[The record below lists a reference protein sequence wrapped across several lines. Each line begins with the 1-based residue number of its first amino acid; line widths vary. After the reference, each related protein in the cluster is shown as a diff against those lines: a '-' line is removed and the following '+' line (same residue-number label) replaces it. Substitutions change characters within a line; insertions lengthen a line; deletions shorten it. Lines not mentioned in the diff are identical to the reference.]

1 MPERLPR
8 ELRVLHEL
16 ARVVAAG
23 PYSLD
28 EVLTRIRG
36 EVQTE
41 FGFVNVC
48 LVRDGDDLLL
58 EGALAQ
64 RRAVVDDARVAIPL
78 LVEGRCLGYLVA
90 DCGDSDLELG
100 EADLH
105 LLTTLGLVAGVFVAK
120 AQQYEELQRA
130 LEELRR
136 SDRLKDDFL
145 SIASHELRTPIA
157 VVHGIAATMH
167 VRGDELTPSQV
178 VELRRA
184 LFEQSIRLRE
194 LTEQLLDLS
203 RLESGTIRVEPRVF
217 HPREAVESLLP
228 RIAPERADEVRVEID
243 AGAEIESDCHAFD
256 RVLGNLIGNALK
268 YGEPPV
274 LVSGRAEVGRFRI
287 AVEDRG
293 PGVPRAFVPH
303 LFERFSRADEAR
315 RSAGG
320 AGLGLAIA
328 HEFASAVGGELDYEP
343 AEPSGARFVF
353 NLPEA
358 IRR

>member
-8 ELRVLHEL
+8 DLRVLHEL

-23 PYSLD
+23 PYSLAD
-28 EVLTRIRG
+28 VLTRIGG
-36 EVQTE
+36 EVQSE
-41 FGFVNVC
+41 FGFVNVR

-58 EGALAQ
+58 DSALAQ
-64 RRAVVDDARVAIPL
+64 RRAVVDDGRVAIPL

-90 DCGDSDLELG
+90 DCGDAGPALG

-105 LLTTLGLVAGVFVAK
+105 LLSTLGLVAGVFVAK

-136 SDRLKDDFL
+136 VDRLKDDFL

-157 VVHGIAATMH
+157 VVHGIAATLYA
-167 VRGDELTPSQV
+167 RGDELAPSQI
-178 VELRRA
+178 VELRRT

-203 RLESGTIRVEPRVF
+203 RLDSGTIRVEPRTF
-217 HPREAVESLLP
+217 KPRQAVESLLP
-228 RIAPERADEVRVEID
+228 RIAPDRAGEVRVEID
-243 AGAEIESDCHAFD
+243 PLAELVSDSHAFD
-256 RVLGNLIGNALK
+256 RVVGNLIGNALK

-274 LVSGRAEVGRFRI
+274 LVSGRAEAGRFCI

-303 LFERFSRADEAR
+303 LFERFTRSDEAR

-328 HEFASAVGGELDYEP
+328 HEFADAVGAELGYEP

-353 NLPEA
+353 NLPLA
-358 IRR
+358 ARP